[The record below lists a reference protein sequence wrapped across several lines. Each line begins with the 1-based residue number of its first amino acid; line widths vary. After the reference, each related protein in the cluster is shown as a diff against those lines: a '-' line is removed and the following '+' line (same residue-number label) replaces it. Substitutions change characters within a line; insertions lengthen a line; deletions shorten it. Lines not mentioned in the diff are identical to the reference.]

1 MTSQLIQLIESVV
14 LPLGVLGVF
23 LASVLEEVVAI
34 IPSPIVQMGS
44 GFLFFGGQPIT
55 LGTSLQMFLRVAL
68 PASAGVTL
76 GSLAIYIP
84 AYFGGKPAIDRW
96 GKYIFVHWKDVEQAQ
111 GIFKKSWGDEAIIF
125 MARALPIVPSVAI
138 AALSGLLRVDVRTYL
153 LFTFLG
159 TLVRATF
166 LGFVGWEAGSVYTQ
180 YSVYIDTFERVGAIA
195 LIAGALVFFLY
206 RRKKHR
212 HGR

>member
-1 MTSQLIQLIESVV
+1 MTSQLIQLIESFV

-23 LASVLEEVVAI
+23 LASVLEEIIAV

-44 GFLFFGGQPIT
+44 GFLFFGGQPFT
-55 LGTSLQMFLRVAL
+55 PGNAVQLFLRVAV
-68 PASAGVTL
+68 PASLGVTI

-96 GKYIFVHWKDVEQAQ
+96 GKYFFVRWQDVEQAQ
-111 GIFKKSWGDEAIIF
+111 NVFKRSWGDEAVIF
-125 MARALPIVPSVAI
+125 IARALPIIPSVAI
-138 AALSGLLRVDVRTYL
+138 AALSGLLRVDVRQYL

-166 LGFVGWEAGSVYTQ
+166 LGFIGWQAGSLYTQ
-180 YSVYIDTFERVGAIA
+180 YSVYIDTFERAGAIVLAFSA
-195 LIAGALVFFLY
+195 LAFFLY
-206 RRKKHR
+206 KKNKHR
-212 HGR
+212 YGR